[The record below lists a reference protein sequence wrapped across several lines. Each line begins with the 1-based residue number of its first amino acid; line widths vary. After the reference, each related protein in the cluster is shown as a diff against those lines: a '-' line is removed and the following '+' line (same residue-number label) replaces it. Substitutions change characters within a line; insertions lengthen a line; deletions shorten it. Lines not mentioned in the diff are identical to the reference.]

1 MSTVEVLGTGIIY
14 RNPKPHIRSVHTYFP
29 SVALMVNGEMLA
41 TIVLGEAFESVNLH
55 TYICRSKDNGETW
68 ELEGPI
74 YPRTNE
80 RLISDS
86 SRLTA
91 LPDGEVVVF
100 MMQYDRTDH
109 PDEGL
114 TNPENLGFVPTRL
127 MLLHSWDFGHT
138 WTEPKVFEPPL
149 VGPSFELCSPITVLK
164 DGRWILPTQTW
175 PGWDGQCPNGVRMVA
190 FVSYDRGQSWPEY
203 MNIMSEPKGKVFF
216 WESKIIE
223 FPDSQLLAVAWAYD
237 DIASNDRP
245 NQYALSTDGGKNWTK
260 PASTGLQGQTLTP
273 FLLKNGQILCI
284 YRRMDKSGLWANLS
298 HIKGD
303 KWVNDGEMPL
313 WGAEGVGLTATTK
326 NMAHNFNVL
335 RFGAPC
341 VTRLSD
347 GTIFVAFWCV
357 EDCISNIRWFYL
369 QIH

>member
-1 MSTVEVLGTGIIY
+1 
-14 RNPKPHIRSVHTYFP
+14 
-29 SVALMVNGEMLA
+29 MVNGEMLA

-55 TYICRSKDNGETW
+55 TYICRSKDNRETW

-91 LPDGEVVVF
+91 LLDGEV
-100 MMQYDRTDH
+100 
-109 PDEGL
+109 
-114 TNPENLGFVPTRL
+114 
-127 MLLHSWDFGHT
+127 
-138 WTEPKVFEPPL
+138 
-149 VGPSFELCSPITVLK
+149 
-164 DGRWILPTQTW
+164 
-175 PGWDGQCPNGVRMVA
+175 VA

-203 MNIMSEPKGKVFF
+203 MNIMSEPERKVFF

-245 NQYALSTDGGKNWTK
+245 NQYALSADGGKSWTK

-284 YRRMDKSGLWANLS
+284 YRRMDKSDLWANLS
-298 HIKGD
+298 HLKED

-313 WGAEGVGLTATTK
+313 WGAEGVGLTATTE

-341 VTRLSD
+341 ITRLLD

-357 EDCISNIRWFYL
+357 EDCVSNIRWFRV
-369 QIH
+369 HCK